1 MKKIV
6 LQLGLLLLLSTS
18 VYSQKGKIVSAN
30 KEYDNYAY
38 VDAIKT
44 YEKIADKGYK
54 SVEVLQKLG
63 DSYYFN
69 GKLESAAKWYG
80 ELFAMSKE
88 VDAEYYYRYS
98 QSLKSIGEYEKAN
111 QMLARFNEKNANDV
125 RGKEYK
131 NQTDYLE
138 IIKQNSGRYTI
149 DNAGINTQY
158 SDYGSS
164 FFENKV
170 IFTSARDTSG
180 VFSKRVHTWTGESFT
195 NLYAVTL
202 NEDGSVT
209 NSERFAK
216 EINTRFHEATP
227 VFTKDGKTMY
237 FTRNNYNNGK
247 KGKDSQKTTLLKIYR
262 ATLKDG
268 KWTAVTELP
277 FNSNSYSTA
286 HPALSPDDKTLYFA
300 SNMPGTLGQS
310 DIFKVAIKEDGSFGT
325 PENLGTTINT
335 PGRETF
341 PFVSADNELY
351 FASDGHLG
359 LGGLDIFVSRL
370 SKEGTFKTVQNIGA
384 PANSPKDDFSF
395 LINTTTKKGF
405 LSSNREGGQGT
416 DDIYKFTENQP
427 LQYAC
432 EQLLAG
438 IVTDTDTAA
447 PLRNATVTLFDENFK
462 VVKIVTTDAAGNYNF
477 GTVDCQRKYF
487 VKAELPGYNTREL
500 SVIIPNTSGSTNLP
514 VALDKTVKPVQKG
527 DDLAKTF
534 GIRIIYFDLD
544 KWNIRRDAAVDLA
557 KIVEV
562 MKENPKMKID
572 VRSHTDSRQTHEYNE
587 RLSDRRARSTI
598 AWMVKQGIEAS
609 RLTGK
614 GYGETQLLNKCA
626 DGISCSEEE
635 HQLNR
640 RSEFIIVDM

>member
-209 NSERFAK
+209 NPERFAK

-462 VVKIVTTDAAGNYNF
+462 VVKTVTTDAAGNYNF

-562 MKENPKMKID
+562 MKENPKMRID

>member
-209 NSERFAK
+209 NPERFAK

-384 PANSPKDDFSF
+384 PVNSPKDDFSF

-462 VVKIVTTDAAGNYNF
+462 VVKTVTTDAAGNYNF

>member
-149 DNAGINTQY
+149 DNSGINTQY

-209 NSERFAK
+209 NPERFAK
-216 EINTRFHEATP
+216 EISTRFHEATP

-462 VVKIVTTDAAGNYNF
+462 VVKTVTTDAAGNYNF
-477 GTVDCQRKYF
+477 GTVDCRRKYF

>member
-209 NSERFAK
+209 NPERFAK
-216 EINTRFHEATP
+216 EISTRFHEATP

-384 PANSPKDDFSF
+384 PVNSPKDDFSF

-447 PLRNATVTLFDENFK
+447 PLHNATVTLFDENFK
-462 VVKIVTTDAAGNYNF
+462 VVKTVTTDVVGNYNF

-562 MKENPKMKID
+562 MKENPKMRID

>member
-195 NLYAVTL
+195 NLYVVTL

-209 NSERFAK
+209 NPERFAK
-216 EINTRFHEATP
+216 EISTRFHEATP

-462 VVKIVTTDAAGNYNF
+462 VVKTFTTDAAGNYNF

-514 VALDKTVKPVQKG
+514 VALDKIVKPVQKG

-562 MKENPKMKID
+562 MKENPKMRID

>member
-111 QMLARFNEKNANDV
+111 QMLAKFNEKNANDV

-131 NQTDYLE
+131 SQTDYLE

-209 NSERFAK
+209 NPERFAK
-216 EINTRFHEATP
+216 EISTRFHEATP

-310 DIFKVAIKEDGSFGT
+310 DIFKVAIKDDGSFGT
-325 PENLGTTINT
+325 PENLGAVINT

-462 VVKIVTTDAAGNYNF
+462 VVKTVTTDVAGNYNF

-562 MKENPKMKID
+562 MKENPKMRID